1 MKKSLYII
9 SAVALSFMV
18 SSCKDDFLDEQPNQR
33 LSPEQI
39 AKAAEKDPS
48 LLNGSIAGLYATMYN
63 TETGGT
69 TNHDDFGQKGYD
81 IFSDFLVSDV
91 ALAGTNY
98 GWYTTVVRYQA
109 TKDFTGNPA
118 YQPWRYYYRLVLG
131 ANTVID
137 ALGGTDAEQT
147 VPQNRYTMGQAKAI
161 RAYAYF
167 YLAQFYA
174 TGYGNGTEKILPIY
188 KDTKSPNQ
196 PKSTTAEVYDFIV
209 ADLTQAI
216 EYLDGFNRA
225 SKDQINQQVA
235 KGLLVYALSARGTT
249 ADLNQVVTLT
259 DDIITN
265 GGFRLLEKN
274 EVVAQIDPATGRV
287 LNPESGFNNA
297 ASPSWMWGVDLTL
310 ANNLDLV
317 SWWGQMDLFTY
328 SYAWAGDP
336 KTIDKGLYDAIRTD
350 DVRKGQFDPE
360 NGGIEKFYEEDGY
373 AEGDMDLMPVNKFF
387 DPARVIG
394 GQRNVVTD
402 YVYMRLEEMYLLN
415 AEAKAR
421 LGQDGP
427 AKDMLKQL
435 LAKRVTDVGYVDA
448 LGGQALLDEIYLQ
461 TRIELWGEG
470 KAYLAMKRLK
480 KTVTRGENHLF
491 EAGKSFTYDAD
502 ELTFPIPQ
510 AEVLNNPVLNQ

>member
-1 MKKSLYII
+1 MKNYLYII
-9 SAVALSFMV
+9 AATALSFFV
-18 SSCKDDFLDEQPNQR
+18 SSCEDDFLEEQPTEF

-39 AKAAEKDPS
+39 AGAAKTDPT
-48 LLNGSIAGLYATMYN
+48 LLNGSIAGLYATMYK

-81 IFSDFLVSDV
+81 IYSDMLVSDV

-98 GWYTTVVRYQA
+98 GWYTGIVRYQA
-109 TKDFTGNPA
+109 TKDFTQNPA
-118 YQPWRYYYRLVLG
+118 YQPWRYYYQLILG

-137 ALGGTDAEQT
+137 ALGGTDAPQT
-147 VPQNRYTMGQAKAI
+147 EPTNRFTMGQAKAV

-167 YLAQFYA
+167 YLAQFYS
-174 TGYGNGTEKILPIY
+174 TGYGSGTEKILPIY

-196 PKSTTAEVYDFIV
+196 PKSTSAEVYNLIV
-209 ADLTQAI
+209 SDLTQAI
-216 EYLDGFNRA
+216 EYLEGFNRV

-235 KGLLVYALSARGTT
+235 KGLLAYALAARGT
-249 ADLNQVVTLT
+249 ASDLAQVVTLT
-259 DDIITN
+259 NEVITSS
-265 GGFRLLEKN
+265 GFRLLEPN
-274 EVVAQIDPATGRV
+274 EVVARLDPATGRL
-287 LNPESGFNNA
+287 LNPESGFNNV

-336 KTIDKGLYDAIRTD
+336 KVIDLGLYDAIRPD
-350 DVRKGQFDPE
+350 DVRKGQFDAPD
-360 NGGIEKFYEEDGY
+360 GGIEQFYEEDGY
-373 AEGDMDLMPVNKFF
+373 AEGDLDLMPVNKFF

-415 AEAKAR
+415 AEANAR

-427 AKDMLKQL
+427 ARDMLKQL
-435 LAKRVTDVGYVDA
+435 LEKRITDVSYIDA
-448 LGGQALLDEIYLQ
+448 LNGQSLLNEIYLQ

-470 KAYLAMKRLK
+470 KSYLAMKRNK
-480 KTVTRGENHLF
+480 MTVTRGSNHLF
-491 EAGKSFTYDAD
+491 EAGRSFAFDAD

-510 AEVLNNPVLNQ
+510 AEELNNPVLNQ